1 MDLKDYIERMGE
13 EYAFEETLAGRHM
26 VFLAGP
32 REFGKTILVKNWL
45 KKRIRPHSGS
55 SSTEANSGGT
65 NHL

>member
-1 MDLKDYIERMGE
+1 MASKDYIERMVE
-13 EYAFEETLAGRHM
+13 EYALDETLTGRHM

-32 REFGKTILVKNWL
+32 REVGKTILVKNWL